1 MAGNSIKKLNEL
13 GPENIGLMLDSVT
26 DYEIISLDTH
36 GVVLTWNQGA
46 QNVTGYPA
54 DEAIGQHV
62 SLFYTEDDRQ
72 NGIVEKELQTAEK
85 LGRYEYE
92 GWRVRRGGEKFWASI
107 VLSPIHDST
116 GKVTGFVKVARDLSE
131 RRIQEER
138 LRRQRDEILEL
149 STPVI
154 LVWDKVLVLPLIG
167 TLDSSRA
174 QLMTETLLQRILKDN
189 AEVVILDISGVPTID
204 TQVAQHLIK
213 TVESANLMGAVSI
226 LCGVRPETAQ
236 AIIHLGISLTSLRSC
251 SNLRDALQ
259 LAIRLLRER
268 TGSEGSAYAPGSREG
283 S

>member
-1 MAGNSIKKLNEL
+1 MAVNPIKKLSE
-13 GPENIGLMLDSVT
+13 LMLDSVT
-26 DYEIISLDTH
+26 EYEIIAIDTQ
-36 GVVLTWNQGA
+36 GIVLTWNQGA

-54 DEAIGQHV
+54 DEAIGQHI
-62 SLFYTEDDRQ
+62 SIFYTEDDRQ
-72 NGIVEKELQTAEK
+72 NGVVEKELRIAEQ
-85 LGRYEYE
+85 LGRYEFE
-92 GWRVRRGGEKFWASI
+92 GWRVRKGGERFWASI

-131 RRIQEER
+131 RRAQEEQ

-167 TLDSSRA
+167 TLDSNRA
-174 QLMTETLLQRILKDN
+174 QLMTETLLQRISKDN
-189 AEVVILDISGVPTID
+189 AEVVILDITGVPMID

-213 TVESANLMGAVSI
+213 TVESASLMGSVSI

-236 AIIHLGISLTSLRSC
+236 AIIHLGIKLENLRSC
-251 SNLRDALQ
+251 RNLRDALQ
-259 LAIRLLRER
+259 LAIRILRER
-268 TGSEGSAYAPGSREG
+268 TGDESTYAPGSRVG